1 MLRLILK
8 RKLSVRHSGLQS
20 EHFET
25 VDIGVPE
32 LQALL
37 LRGGSGMEEYDFT
50 HLVGVEIK
58 DTP

>member
-1 MLRLILK
+1 MLRFILK
-8 RKLSVRHSGLQS
+8 RKVSDRHSGAVT

-25 VDIGVPE
+25 IDIDAPD

-37 LRGGSGMEEYDFT
+37 LRGGSGMDEYDFT
-50 HLVGVEIK
+50 QLVGVEIK

>member
-1 MLRLILK
+1 MLRFILK
-8 RKLSVRHSGLQS
+8 RTVSDRHSGLQS

-25 VDIGVPE
+25 VDIDVPE

-37 LRGGSGMEEYDFT
+37 LRGGSGMDEYDFT
-50 HLVGVEIK
+50 QLVGVEIK